1 MRHHSAEQKTP
12 AHKWKSSVFVWA
24 PKAGEC
30 VLVTKGTLEYHI
42 NDTVH
47 VLHEGDSIYLPP
59 KTYHQLYNPTD
70 DDTEAIGV
78 ISPAEY

>member
-1 MRHHSAEQKTP
+1 MEIIYFCLGP
-12 AHKWKSSVFVWA
+12 KSWGSSKVQFHEEA
-24 PKAGEC
+24 AEC